1 MKTKIIEILA
11 KILESLSDNKSLEDV
26 NKKLLQ
32 EKEYDEHT
40 IGVAFSLVY
49 DKILFKKESKNDKE
63 ELKSA
68 GFRFLTSEER
78 EILGIENYN
87 YLIHLIN
94 VGLLDMT
101 QLEAI
106 LEQVNF
112 YPESKLTRKDI
123 NWMVLLSLVD
133 FDSDIP
139 LGSRFLLFSSDS
151 VN

>member
-1 MKTKIIEILA
+1 MKPKIIEILA

-32 EKEYDEHT
+32 ENDYDPQT

-49 DKILFKKESKNDKE
+49 DKIFLKKRNGDKE
-63 ELKSA
+63 ELKTT
-68 GFRFLTSEER
+68 GFRFLTNEEK

-101 QLEAI
+101 QLESI

-112 YPESKLTRKDI
+112 YPESKITRKDI

-133 FDSDIP
+133 FDSDVP

>member
-1 MKTKIIEILA
+1 M
-11 KILESLSDNKSLEDV
+11 
-26 NKKLLQ
+26 
-32 EKEYDEHT
+32 
-40 IGVAFSLVY
+40 AFSLVY